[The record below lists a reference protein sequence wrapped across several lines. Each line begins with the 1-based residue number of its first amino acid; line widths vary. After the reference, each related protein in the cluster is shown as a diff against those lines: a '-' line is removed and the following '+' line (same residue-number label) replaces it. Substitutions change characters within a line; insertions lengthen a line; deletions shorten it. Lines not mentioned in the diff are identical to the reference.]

1 MAEGDRPLAAQAHV
15 KTVTVKRVTAS
26 PLYKAWIDGEDL
38 SFSNDATSAA
48 VEAGR
53 HALTWV
59 VHGPAGQKYG
69 ITIVAP
75 KEAHFDYTATF
86 DGSEKDAG
94 LHWFEVSA

>member
-1 MAEGDRPLAAQAHV
+1 MKIV
-15 KTVTVKRVTAS
+15 SVKRVTAS
-26 PLYKAWIDGEDL
+26 PFYKAWIDGDEL
-38 SFSNDATSAA
+38 AFTSDTASA
-48 VEAGR
+48 DVDVGQ

-59 VHGPAGQKYG
+59 AFGPAGQKYG